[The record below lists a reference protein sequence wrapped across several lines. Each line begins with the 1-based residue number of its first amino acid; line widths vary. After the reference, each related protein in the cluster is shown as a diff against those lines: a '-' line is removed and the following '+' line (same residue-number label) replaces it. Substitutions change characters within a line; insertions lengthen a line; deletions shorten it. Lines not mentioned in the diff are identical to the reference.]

1 MVAGGDYAGPSVE
14 FLDLDTLTWA
24 PKQSLPH
31 DLRLA
36 ESVPFQDSFLI
47 VGGDMDYNTGD
58 SLDTIYYYNPA
69 EDSWDLMDQKLS
81 VPGGPSAAFMVP
93 DSFAGCL

>member
-36 ESVPFQDSFLI
+36 DSVPYKDSFLI
-47 VGGDMDYNTGD
+47 VGGDEDYDTND
-58 SLDTIYYYNPA
+58 ELDTILYYNPTLD
-69 EDSWDLMDQKLS
+69 EWENLGQLS
-81 VPGGPSAAFMVP
+81 VARSRNAAFMVP
-93 DSFAGCL
+93 DSYAGCV